1 MAQNK
6 FIFVSFCCFCFVL
19 VGQAGAD
26 TLQLSTVVS
35 AALTQHPVVAAA
47 ATEIDAARGEIR
59 AAEGGFDPTLKIASS
74 DYITGDYTG
83 GYLDASVEQPTAL
96 YGTKFIAG
104 YRKSGGSFPV
114 YYADQET
121 EDDGEVRAG
130 IEVPVLRDGEIDRR
144 RTALQKAN
152 LQQNVSEASLLQRR
166 VEIARA
172 AKHAYLDWIAAGRR
186 LTIQKALLDV
196 TERRQ
201 GQLAHRQEKG
211 DIAQFDVIDNERS
224 VLQRQ
229 ALVVQAE
236 RQLQQASF
244 ELSLFYRADT
254 GEPRIPSSTL
264 LPTDL
269 PAFSPHD
276 LYSFEEELQKAYLA
290 RPDLIRLKQQR
301 EQNALE
307 IKLADNQLL
316 PRLDI
321 QMAAAQDLGPQE
333 SKLDEFELRGGIK
346 LEVPIFNRVAMGR
359 QQSLQAKDKELGF
372 LIAFLQDR
380 IRADLKDVLTA
391 IKLSRERVGVLTN
404 EYQTAQRVE
413 EGERERYSHGDSNLI
428 FVNLREQ
435 TSADAA
441 ILVVDA
447 KLDYHKAKA
456 SLAAILGKDS

>member
-1 MAQNK
+1 
-6 FIFVSFCCFCFVL
+6 
-19 VGQAGAD
+19 
-26 TLQLSTVVS
+26 
-35 AALTQHPVVAAA
+35 
-47 ATEIDAARGEIR
+47 
-59 AAEGGFDPTLKIASS
+59 
-74 DYITGDYTG
+74 
-83 GYLDASVEQPTAL
+83 
-96 YGTKFIAG
+96 
-104 YRKSGGSFPV
+104 
-114 YYADQET
+114 
-121 EDDGEVRAG
+121 
-130 IEVPVLRDGEIDRR
+130 
-144 RTALQKAN
+144 
-152 LQQNVSEASLLQRR
+152 
-166 VEIARA
+166 
-172 AKHAYLDWIAAGRR
+172 

-441 ILVVDA
+441 IRVVDA
-447 KLDYHKAKA
+447 KLDYNKAKA